1 MKKNSLTIL
10 NKKASYN
17 YELLEFYIAGI
28 CLKGTEIKSIKDS
41 KVNLSSGFCVFRNNE
56 IYIRGLQISEYTF
69 GNINNHDP
77 MREKKLLL
85 NKNEIMKLKKISE
98 EKKLVIIP
106 KKLFINER
114 GIAKL
119 EIALARGKK
128 LFDKR
133 ESIKEKEIKRRLK
146 KNIKTTL

>member
-10 NKKASYN
+10 DKKASYN
-17 YELLEFYIAGI
+17 YELLESYIAGI

-85 NKNEIMKLKKISE
+85 NKTPSKLLWNRQEKLLKVKKT
-98 EKKLVIIP
+98 K
-106 KKLFINER
+106 
-114 GIAKL
+114 
-119 EIALARGKK
+119 
-128 LFDKR
+128 
-133 ESIKEKEIKRRLK
+133 
-146 KNIKTTL
+146 